1 MSTVL
6 QDLAALL
13 ELQRLDL
20 DNLEL
25 RKTLQGIPENIE
37 ETRRNVAHIGEILEK
52 ERQRVTDAELW
63 RRERERDVAIQ
74 NELLGKSKAKLQ
86 AARNEKENKAAQR
99 EIETI
104 RRTIQEREKE
114 VLQVMEAIEQYRVA
128 IADHSREFAEL
139 EAHLKAAEDEGRVRM
154 AEVERKIG
162 ETGARRNELA
172 GHVSTP
178 LLRQYER
185 LHRRIGVAVVE
196 AVDGKCTGC
205 HMSLPAQQYNELM
218 RGDKLFTCPACV
230 RILVYKKSL
239 PEETTADAASA
250 GAVG

>member
-13 ELQRLDL
+13 ELQKLDL

-52 ERQRVTDAELW
+52 ERQRVADSDAW
-63 RRERERDVAIQ
+63 RRERERDVEIQ

-99 EIETI
+99 EIDTI
-104 RRTIQEREKE
+104 RHTIQEREKE
-114 VLQVMEAIEQYRVA
+114 VLQVMEALEQYRVA
-128 IADHSREFAEL
+128 IEDHSREFAEL
-139 EAHLKAAEDEGRVRM
+139 EVHLKAVEDEGRVKM
-154 AEVERKIG
+154 AEVEQKIG
-162 ETGARRNELA
+162 ETGAKRTELA
-172 GHVSTP
+172 SHVSAP

-185 LHRRIGVAVVE
+185 LHKRIGVAVVE
-196 AVDGKCTGC
+196 AADGKCTGC
-205 HMSLPAQQYNELM
+205 HMNLPPQQYNELM

-230 RILVYKKSL
+230 RILVYKR
-239 PEETTADAASA
+239 PIEPGPDASV
-250 GAVG
+250 GATD

>member
-6 QDLAALL
+6 QDLAALE

-37 ETRRNVAHIGEILEK
+37 ETRRDVAHIGEILEK
-52 ERQRVTDAELW
+52 ERQRLADAEAW

-74 NELLGKSKAKLQ
+74 SDLLGKSKAKLQ

-99 EIETI
+99 EIDTV
-104 RRTIQEREKE
+104 RRTIQDREKE

-128 IADHSREFAEL
+128 IDEHTREFGQL
-139 EAHLKAAEDEGRVRM
+139 EEHLKGVEDEGRVRM
-154 AEVERKIG
+154 AEVELKIG
-162 ETGARRNELA
+162 ETSARRAELA
-172 GHVSTP
+172 ARVSPP
-178 LLRQYER
+178 LLKQYER
-185 LHRRIGVAVVE
+185 LHKRIGIAVV
-196 AVDGKCTGC
+196 AAADGKCTGC
-205 HMSLPAQQYNELM
+205 NMNLPPQQYNELM

-230 RILVYKKSL
+230 RILVYKRMATEEAQ
-239 PEETTADAASA
+239 PEAEGGAA
-250 GAVG
+250 G